1 MEGEAEQSQDDQG
14 DDLGSLD
21 VDLGSF
27 RSE

>member
-21 VDLGSF
+21 VDLGGF